1 MDLTELRSKASFS
14 NVVTEDQVKRRYRGL
29 AIVESEKGFNSE
41 EEIDEYVEKSISKL
55 VK

>member
-1 MDLTELRSKASFS
+1 MDLAELRSKASFS
-14 NVVTEDQVKRRYRGL
+14 NVVTEDQVKLRYRGL

-41 EEIDEYVEKSISKL
+41 EEIDEYVEESISKL